1 MTQAFP
7 IDMAIRHEP
16 GSATG
21 GTATMREC
29 DVGVVGGGVIG
40 LTCAFSLARAGYQ
53 VTVIAHNL
61 PGDKTTEWASPW

>member
-1 MTQAFP
+1 
-7 IDMAIRHEP
+7 
-16 GSATG
+16 
-21 GTATMREC
+21 MREC